1 MCDICGKDIIKAN
14 QHVHQLAVALS
25 HLANIALALSQYQ
38 CSSTFRCVGVT
49 TCSVTGCLR
58 VVPSCFSTLRVVWKF
73 RLRDSVLCDGI
84 CELGLAWRRLYY
96 IMLAL
101 RRLFKIV
108 IAPGRVLW
116 HHGGEGYFHNALLSF
131 FKLFYTSIIIWY

>member
-1 MCDICGKDIIKAN
+1 MNDIYGKDIIKAN

-58 VVPSCFSTLRVVWKF
+58 VVPSCFGTLRVVWKF
-73 RLRDSVLCDGI
+73 HLRDSVLCDGI
-84 CELGLAWRRLYY
+84 CELGLAWRRLYHN
-96 IMLAL
+96 MLVL

-116 HHGGEGYFHNALLSF
+116 HRGGEGYFHIAPLSF
-131 FKLFYTSIIIWY
+131 FKLFYSSIIIWY

>member
-1 MCDICGKDIIKAN
+1 MYDICGKAIIKAN
-14 QHVHQLAVALS
+14 QHVYQLAVALS

-58 VVPSCFSTLRVVWKF
+58 VVPSCFGTLRVVWKF
-73 RLRDSVLCDGI
+73 HLRDSVLFDGI
-84 CELGLAWRRLYY
+84 CELGLAWRRLYH
-96 IMLAL
+96 IMLVL

-116 HHGGEGYFHNALLSF
+116 HRGGEGYFHNAPLSF
-131 FKLFYTSIIIWY
+131 FKLFYSSIIIWY